1 MPRQVGTNTQI
12 SYTLQPFPIHTHTH
26 SLSCAPEATVH
37 LGTSAVTSHMQSVF
51 NPLFLPHN
59 QESYSP
65 ALLPAAS
72 AFPRPLFCH
81 AQPCLSLLGRVS
93 TSGSI
98 QTPSFL
104 LRPFPSI
111 SFFWTLCIIF
121 WFAILLPAS
130 LNVFKCRNPYSS
142 NY

>member
-1 MPRQVGTNTQI
+1 
-12 SYTLQPFPIHTHTH
+12 
-26 SLSCAPEATVH
+26 
-37 LGTSAVTSHMQSVF
+37 MQSVF

-59 QESYSP
+59 QESYPP

-111 SFFWTLCIIF
+111 SFVWTLCIIF
-121 WFAILLPAS
+121 WITILLPTS
-130 LNVFKCRNPYSS
+130 VNVFKCTNTIPPITEYYSLLFQEHLCHLLPLLVGNKTTASPPYIFLII
-142 NY
+142 NYK